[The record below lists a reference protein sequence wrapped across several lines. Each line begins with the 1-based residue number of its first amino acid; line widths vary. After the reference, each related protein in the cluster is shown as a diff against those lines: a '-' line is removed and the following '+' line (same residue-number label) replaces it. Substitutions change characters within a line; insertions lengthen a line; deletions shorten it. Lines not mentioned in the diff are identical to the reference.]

1 MRLLLVSSRA
11 KRVKIFPPWPLDVL
25 KRRELRLCLCF
36 TNESLRF
43 LEDPTTAFVSIAS
56 AHLAAALIGG
66 TVSHSLQPALYVL
79 ELIEL

>member
-1 MRLLLVSSRA
+1 MRWLLVSSRA
-11 KRVKIFPPWPLDVL
+11 KREKILPSWQLDVL
-25 KRRELRLCLCF
+25 KRRELRPRLCIS
-36 TNESLRF
+36 NESLGF